1 MRDWRRY
8 LRRFVRIAGWL
19 QGQNKLSDNDY
30 AYYLWTGLTS
40 SFRRRLEAR
49 LLLKD
54 PHHDMSKPFDP
65 TDIQKAAE
73 ALLGVDRF
81 DTERL
86 GSGEW
91 SENESDR
98 VSDDFPEISVP
109 KSRKHAR
116 GHQSS
121 DDESDFSEE
130 DSRRSAPQEYR
141 HAPDRITGGETLRKA
156 EGKRKFE
163 DEKEFNQLVDQM
175 QNLSLDDPKYGFL
188 YLKVCAMKPMAAECL
203 PKPKVNN
210 AAAPLK
216 GVIRDVPPHMA
227 PNSYDRN
234 LQSRPQRTDNHGC
247 YGCGD
252 SSHIMNNCP
261 IIDEYLRK
269 GYIARDN
276 SGRIVQPD
284 GSPLQRQFNENW
296 VQAAKRIM
304 PTVNFV
310 SYGGPAVETAE
321 ESDVEECVED
331 AEVLVYPVER
341 SQRETRSYRKQVFD
355 GVKAPQLDK
364 GKQREG
370 NTAQRTTGAPSRYP
384 MQRLTPVETQQ
395 PTFNPDND
403 AEMIDDRAR
412 PTQPQSA
419 VIPQAQTTSNRSRM
433 PVRRSQLNQEVDS
446 EAILNKILDSQLTL
460 SVREVVGVSKD
471 VAGRLQD
478 VLKVKRAEFVPP
490 PATNL
495 VTTHT
500 GALIC
505 VEVECNHRPVSFIVD
520 TGSQLNIISEEICK
534 KIVRRPINTEEAITM
549 NDANGGSKNLLG
561 LVEDIPL
568 KFGHIKTPINAYV
581 AKEPPF
587 SGLLGRPWQRA
598 HKIGIEER
606 EDGTYLTFPAPRG
619 SAKCELL
626 VSPMVDNGPIPGV
639 YSAIVQQ
646 WTPDN
651 AKIPT
656 VEEVDEDEYA
666 DLPDLQD
673 VDSDDDD
680 EMDSGDDQ
688 AYATCEETEATEETP
703 CSDTE
708 DDNGEDSDGS
718 SEDYH
723 LDHVLGLL
731 SYRNADEVPDHAERQ
746 TYHRV
751 WQQLQDDV
759 PDIPAVRAGPCTI
772 MTGTSAEFAATGRGL
787 ENRVFLLRDAKLFN
801 RGGGCFGHMIVKVVP
816 YVDDDL
822 AIFTQLEDDTL
833 RTDTIS
839 MISATDLGAAKSN
852 SGILVSGTPAPP
864 PLIKVPLRVNGYTIP
879 FLLDT
884 GAQVNCIRADVWKK
898 VRGAGGMLNA
908 RPARTIL
915 ASATGELMKCIG
927 VWGTEVEFG
936 NLVMKVD
943 FMIIDSMTSVG
954 ILGRP
959 WQKQGHMWMEET
971 PEGVYMGIST
981 CDRSRSYGMLI
992 SSPHDQNVICTE
1004 PLVAAV
1010 RPRSEEKLPVI
1021 DYSETHKLQEL
1032 MNQGETSSSIAP
1044 EVGTEPTDTRFRLT
1058 NPVSWIPDWKLRKW
1072 KHIFERLQ
1080 HLYYH
1085 VFKHTRTTVQPQ
1097 LTGISFDRAEK
1108 LELRRRWKMHLT
1120 PNEECYLLQNVQVEV
1135 DGNVRWGHGVLQI
1148 AYFPPIYQ
1156 EPGRQSHDT
1165 SINLSESSTQE
1176 HPKYP
1181 QPTMQD
1187 LEESM
1192 EEIANEATCSTRT
1205 QPPARRRNSISHVE
1219 SRTRW
1224 TGYTVADDVEGDAQP
1239 QNFGPLAR
1247 FFTDSRS
1254 DVGRAY

>member
-1 MRDWRRY
+1 
-8 LRRFVRIAGWL
+8 
-19 QGQNKLSDNDY
+19 
-30 AYYLWTGLTS
+30 
-40 SFRRRLEAR
+40 
-49 LLLKD
+49 
-54 PHHDMSKPFDP
+54 MSKPFDP

-73 ALLGVDRF
+73 ALLGVDQF

-91 SENESDR
+91 SECESDGD
-98 VSDDFPEISVP
+98 SDDFPEISVP
-109 KSRKHAR
+109 KPRKHAR

-130 DSRRSAPQEYR
+130 DSRRTVSQEYR

-163 DEKEFNQLVDQM
+163 NEKEFNQLVDQM

-210 AAAPLK
+210 AAAPVK

-227 PNSYDRN
+227 SNSYDRN
-234 LQSRPQRTDNHGC
+234 MQSCPQRMDNHGC

-261 IIDEYLRK
+261 TIEEYLRK
-269 GYIARDN
+269 GYIARNN

-284 GSPLQRQFNENW
+284 GSPLRRQFNENW

-310 SYGGPAVETAE
+310 SYEGQRLRP
-321 ESDVEECVED
+321 
-331 AEVLVYPVER
+331 LR
-341 SQRETRSYRKQVFD
+341 KRETRSCRKQVFD

-364 GKQREG
+364 EKQREE

-395 PTFNPDND
+395 LTFNPDND
-403 AEMIDDRAR
+403 AEMIDDRAQ
-412 PTQPQSA
+412 PTQTQSA

-433 PVRRSQLNQEVDS
+433 PVRR
-446 EAILNKILDSQLTL
+446 
-460 SVREVVGVSKD
+460 
-471 VAGRLQD
+471 
-478 VLKVKRAEFVPP
+478 
-490 PATNL
+490 
-495 VTTHT
+495 
-500 GALIC
+500 
-505 VEVECNHRPVSFIVD
+505 
-520 TGSQLNIISEEICK
+520 
-534 KIVRRPINTEEAITM
+534 
-549 NDANGGSKNLLG
+549 
-561 LVEDIPL
+561 
-568 KFGHIKTPINAYV
+568 
-581 AKEPPF
+581 
-587 SGLLGRPWQRA
+587 
-598 HKIGIEER
+598 
-606 EDGTYLTFPAPRG
+606 
-619 SAKCELL
+619 
-626 VSPMVDNGPIPGV
+626 

-680 EMDSGDDQ
+680 DEMDSGDDQ
-688 AYATCEETEATEETP
+688 AYATCGETEATEETP
-703 CSDTE
+703 GSDTE
-708 DDNGEDSDGS
+708 DDNDEDSDGS

-772 MTGTSAEFAATGRGL
+772 MT
-787 ENRVFLLRDAKLFN
+787 
-801 RGGGCFGHMIVKVVP
+801 
-816 YVDDDL
+816 

-833 RTDTIS
+833 HTDTIS
-839 MISATDLGAAKSN
+839 MISVTDLGATKSN
-852 SGILVSGTPAPP
+852 SGLLVPGTPAPP

-884 GAQVNCIRADVWKK
+884 GAQLNCIRADVWKK

-915 ASATGELMKCIG
+915 ASSTGELMKCIG
-927 VWGTEVEFG
+927 VWSTEVEFG
-936 NLVMKVD
+936 NLIMKVD

-954 ILGRP
+954 ILGCP
-959 WQKQGHMWMEET
+959 WQKQRHMWMEET

-981 CDRSRSYGMLI
+981 WDRSRSYGMLI

-1004 PLVAAV
+1004 PLVAA
-1010 RPRSEEKLPVI
+1010 
-1021 DYSETHKLQEL
+1021 
-1032 MNQGETSSSIAP
+1032 
-1044 EVGTEPTDTRFRLT
+1044 
-1058 NPVSWIPDWKLRKW
+1058 
-1072 KHIFERLQ
+1072 
-1080 HLYYH
+1080 
-1085 VFKHTRTTVQPQ
+1085 HTRATDQPQ
-1097 LTGISFDRAEK
+1097 LSGISFDHAEK
-1108 LELRRRWKMHLT
+1108 LELRRQWKMHVT
-1120 PNEECYLLQNVQVEV
+1120 GDEECYLLQNV
-1135 DGNVRWGHGVLQI
+1135 
-1148 AYFPPIYQ
+1148 
-1156 EPGRQSHDT
+1156 QSHDT
-1165 SINLSESSTQE
+1165 SINLSEPLTQE
-1176 HPKYP
+1176 HPKHP

-1192 EEIANEATCSTRT
+1192 EEIADEAARTEAGRSTHP
-1205 QPPARRRNSISHVE
+1205 QPLPRRRNSISHVE

-1224 TGYTVADDVEGDAQP
+1224 TGYTVADDIEGDAQP
-1239 QNFGPLAR
+1239 ENFGPLAR

-1254 DVGRAY
+1254 EVGQAY